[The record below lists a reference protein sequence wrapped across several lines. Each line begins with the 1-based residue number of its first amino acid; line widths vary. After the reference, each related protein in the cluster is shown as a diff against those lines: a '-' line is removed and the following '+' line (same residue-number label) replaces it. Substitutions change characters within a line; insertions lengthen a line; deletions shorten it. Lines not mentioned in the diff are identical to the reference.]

1 MGTRYYSLLTSAFSL
16 FLLFYLLATQ
26 FSTCCAHS
34 PPTQAAL
41 DLLAAVQR
49 ARYDDVQYKA
59 IDAETFAKLREA
71 HFISSVFTSK
81 LGKSEG
87 ERLPN
92 MVQRVQQREAATGAF
107 SKAAMAAA
115 GGGTGAEAGEGE
127 GLGAGSP
134 GTTPGAATVATIE
147 EADDDEA

>member
-1 MGTRYYSLLTSAFSL
+1 MGTRYYSLLTSAFS
-16 FLLFYLLATQ
+16 LFYLLATQ

-59 IDAETFAKLREA
+59 IDTETFAKLREA

-81 LGKSEG
+81 LGKS
-87 ERLPN
+87 
-92 MVQRVQQREAATGAF
+92 
-107 SKAAMAAA
+107 
-115 GGGTGAEAGEGE
+115 EGE